1 MPKRRRESKEERLER
16 KLNKYKKKYERC
28 KRRKD
33 EHSKDNR
40 NENVVGDIVE
50 SIESEEEI
58 ILENI
63 EPEEE
68 EEVEIMEVKEE
79 HLEEDIIEAMGPP
92 ISTESLYGQ
101 PIHPEIYKRVEG
113 ILMEGLTNEKIETY
127 KKEQLIP
134 ENTILLE
141 APLLNPELHMIQESV
156 KTRDKKIEN
165 RQNLLGLATGTILKC
180 VDNLTKQD
188 FNKLDIIK
196 NMTEAARILAHLHS
210 EDTAIRKNLLIPHL
224 DKTISKTLADL
235 KRDKFLFGEKLSECV
250 KSATSLQKSAS
261 NLLKKSIPKPFKP
274 RQNSS
279 TKNYY
284 PPQHQG
290 TQRKMFR
297 GNQNFQR
304 PATKVQAPAVT
315 RSHPHKQKNYRQ
327 QRAKY
332 P

>member
-1 MPKRRRESKEERLER
+1 MNVVKDVKTNIQKIIESKMMLAI
-16 KLNKYKKKYERC
+16 L
-28 KRRKD
+28 
-33 EHSKDNR
+33 
-40 NENVVGDIVE
+40 VME

-92 ISTESLYGQ
+92 ISNESSYGQ

-113 ILMEGLTNEKIETY
+113 ILMEGLTKEKIETY

-165 RQNLLGLATGTILKC
+165 RQNSLGLATGTILKG
-180 VDNLTKQD
+180 VDNLTKQN

-196 NMTEAARILAHLHS
+196 NMTEAARRPS
-210 EDTAIRKNLLIPHL
+210 PFRRYGNK
-224 DKTISKTLADL
+224 K
-235 KRDKFLFGEKLSECV
+235 KFV
-250 KSATSLQKSAS
+250 NTSL
-261 NLLKKSIPKPFKP
+261 
-274 RQNSS
+274 R
-279 TKNYY
+279 
-284 PPQHQG
+284 
-290 TQRKMFR
+290 
-297 GNQNFQR
+297 
-304 PATKVQAPAVT
+304 
-315 RSHPHKQKNYRQ
+315 
-327 QRAKY
+327 
-332 P
+332 

>member
-16 KLNKYKKKYERC
+16 KLNKYKK
-28 KRRKD
+28 
-33 EHSKDNR
+33 NM
-40 NENVVGDIVE
+40 NVVKDVKTNIQKIIETKMMLAILVIK
-50 SIESEEEI
+50 SIESDEEI

-79 HLEEDIIEAMGPP
+79 NLEEDIIEAMGPP
-92 ISTESLYGQ
+92 ICTESSYGQ
-101 PIHPEIYKRVEG
+101 PIHPEVYKRVE
-113 ILMEGLTNEKIETY
+113 
-127 KKEQLIP
+127 
-134 ENTILLE
+134 E
-141 APLLNPELHMIQESV
+141 APLLNPELHMIQESE

-165 RQNLLGLATGTILKC
+165 RQNLLGLAAGTILKC
-180 VDNLTKQD
+180 VDNLTKQN

-210 EDTAIRKNLLIPHL
+210 EGTVIRKKLLIPHL

-250 KSATSLQKSAS
+250 KSATILQKSAS

-274 RQNSS
+274 RQNST

-284 PPQHQG
+284 PPQHQR

-315 RSHPHKQKNYRQ
+315 GSQPHKQKNYRQ

>member
-16 KLNKYKKKYERC
+16 KLNKYKKKCERC

-40 NENVVGDIVE
+40 NENDVGDIVE

-92 ISTESLYGQ
+92 ISTESSYGQ
-101 PIHPEIYKRVEG
+101 PIHPEIYKRVE
-113 ILMEGLTNEKIETY
+113 
-127 KKEQLIP
+127 
-134 ENTILLE
+134 E
-141 APLLNPELHMIQESV
+141 APLLNPELHMIQESE

-180 VDNLTKQD
+180 VDNLTKQN

-210 EDTAIRKNLLIPHL
+210 EDTVIRKNLLIPHL

-250 KSATSLQKSAS
+250 KSATILQKSAS

-274 RQNSS
+274 RQNSTTKKLLSPS
-279 TKNYY
+279 TSKD
-284 PPQHQG
+284 PEEDVQ
-290 TQRKMFR
+290 

-315 RSHPHKQKNYRQ
+315 RSQPHKQKNYRQ

>member
-16 KLNKYKKKYERC
+16 KLNNYKKKYERC

-33 EHSKDNR
+33 EHSKENR
-40 NENVVGDIVE
+40 NENDVGDIVE

-92 ISTESLYGQ
+92 ISTESSYGQ

-113 ILMEGLTNEKIETY
+113 ILMEGLTKEKIVTY

-141 APLLNPELHMIQESV
+141 VPLLNPELHMIQESE

-180 VDNLTKQD
+180 VDNLTKQN

-210 EDTAIRKNLLIPHL
+210 EDTVIRKNLLIPYL

-235 KRDKFLFGEKLSECV
+235 RRDKLLFGEKLSECV
-250 KSATSLQKSAS
+250 KSATMLQKSAS

-274 RQNSS
+274 RQNST

-284 PPQHQG
+284 PPQHQR

-297 GNQNFQR
+297 GNKIFNGRQ
-304 PATKVQAPAVT
+304 P
-315 RSHPHKQKNYRQ
+315 RSKHRQ
-327 QRAKY
+327 
-332 P
+332 